1 MIGLQYVWNPE
12 RTGNILRSLR
22 AKTGKTAEQVADDIG
37 VSRQTVYA
45 YETGDKTP
53 TPANMA
59 LLATYYQVSLEELFF
74 ELIRVDTGGNDFAL
88 KYEPK

>member
-1 MIGLQYVWNPE
+1 MIGLQYVFDKE
-12 RTGNILRSLR
+12 RAGNILRSLR
-22 AKTGKTAEQVADDIG
+22 AKTGKTAEEVADDIG

-53 TPANMA
+53 TPDNMA
-59 LLATYYQVSLEELFF
+59 ALATYYGVSLEDLFF
-74 ELIRVDTGGNDFAL
+74 QLIRVDTGGNDFAL